1 MDEQKLPVVRR
12 MFYVVGVE
20 GLPMHRVKKLF
31 DSEGISP
38 PKRGRYWSKQFIR
51 SRIMDDAYKPHTFDE
66 VKKLVSSE
74 VAAKLEPEKNYGI
87 WWYNV
92 RRTIAKQIAET
103 DGRRYRR
110 RHHNHQAQG
119 GVDSCARSR
128 LGHTPRVGRRCEE
141 TDKGQPSTFVRWAP
155 LLGTLRRCLLLWWV
169 W

>member
-110 RHHNHQAQG
+110 RATTIIKPKEEWIAVPVPDSGIPREWVDVARERIKDNRAPSSAGHRFWELSG
-119 GVDSCARSR
+119 GI
-128 LGHTPRVGRRCEE
+128 
-141 TDKGQPSTFVRWAP
+141 F
-155 LLGTLRRCLLLWWV
+155 
-169 W
+169 

>member
-1 MDEQKLPVVRR
+1 

-51 SRIMDDAYKPHTFDE
+51 SRIIDDAYKPHTFDE

-110 RHHNHQAQG
+110 RATTIIKPKEEWIAVPVPDSGIPREWVDVARKRIKDNRAPSSAGHRFWELSG
-119 GVDSCARSR
+119 GI
-128 LGHTPRVGRRCEE
+128 
-141 TDKGQPSTFVRWAP
+141 F
-155 LLGTLRRCLLLWWV
+155 
-169 W
+169 